1 MRRLALSL
9 TLLLPL
15 AAAAA
20 DPPPGASTGRE
31 TTPVSPA
38 AAPAADAWK
47 LELRE
52 AVLLAVQ
59 NSLDVQILRF
69 DPRIA
74 EADLLSAW
82 GAYDPA
88 IFGEGGIAST
98 DVPTAS
104 ALFLTPIQ
112 KTRIIDGEAGLRGR
126 IPWLGGSYSVSYAGS
141 ETETNLNVATLSPQY
156 TADFVAR
163 LQFPLLRGLFWSPEW
178 TLVRT
183 SRLGVG
189 VASDQFA

>member
-9 TLLLPL
+9 TLLLPRV
-15 AAAAA
+15 AAAA

-88 IFGEGGIAST
+88 IFGEGGSAST
-98 DVPTAS
+98 DTPTAS
-104 ALFLTPIQ
+104 GLFTTAIQ
-112 KTRIIDGEAGLRGR
+112 KSRFTDAEAGLRGL

-141 ETETNLNVATLSPQY
+141 ETRFIVTGYPNLKVTYLISI
-156 TADFVAR
+156 
-163 LQFPLLRGLFWSPEW
+163 LL
-178 TLVRT
+178 
-183 SRLGVG
+183 
-189 VASDQFA
+189 